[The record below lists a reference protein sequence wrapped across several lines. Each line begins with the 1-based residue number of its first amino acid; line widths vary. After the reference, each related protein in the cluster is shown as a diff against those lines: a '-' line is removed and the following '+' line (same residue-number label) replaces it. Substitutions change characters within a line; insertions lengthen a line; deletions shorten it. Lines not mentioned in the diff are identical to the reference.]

1 MRFLVDTNI
10 LFWVIAETNRLS
22 TKTRQLLTDPNH
34 RFWTSP
40 LSIAELRIKQRIG
53 KISLPERFNDLI
65 TETGFES
72 LPFLAQHAHWLAEL
86 PLHHRDPFDRMLIA
100 QAAEE
105 GLSLLTSDKTL
116 RLYPIVT
123 VLN

>member
-10 LFWVIAETNRLS
+10 LFWVIADTPRLS
-22 TKTRQLLTDPNH
+22 AKTRQLMGDPNH
-34 RFWTSP
+34 RFWSSP

-53 KISLPERFNDLI
+53 KLSLPEGFSNLVV
-65 TETGFES
+65 ETGFES

-86 PLHHRDPFDRMLIA
+86 PMHHRDPFDRMLVA

-105 GLSLLTSDKTL
+105 GLTLITSDKTL
-116 RLYPIVT
+116 SLYPIAT
-123 VLN
+123 LLN